1 MPVVAFAE
9 KNLSPGDFALNSDA
23 TVFPFLVSTRR
34 TSKVSY
40 LPCVKDSVGA
50 IEQLT
55 ERQLQSFTA
64 LEKNSVVI
72 VDLDDASE
80 YEDRIEMLSRHDAAI

>member
-1 MPVVAFAE
+1 M
-9 KNLSPGDFALNSDA
+9 
-23 TVFPFLVSTRR
+23 FPFLVSTRR

-55 ERQLQSFTA
+55 DRQLWSFTAKELLEGTPIA

-80 YEDRIEMLSRHDAAI
+80 YEDRIEMLSRHG